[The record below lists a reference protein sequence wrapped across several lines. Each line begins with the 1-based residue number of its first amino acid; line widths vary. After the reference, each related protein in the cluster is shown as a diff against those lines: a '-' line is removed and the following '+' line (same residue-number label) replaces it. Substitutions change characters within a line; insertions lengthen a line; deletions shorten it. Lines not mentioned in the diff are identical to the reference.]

1 METKSN
7 MIHYNFDKPKD
18 LGLVSSGD
26 LWESQQGAK
35 GFGQNQNPLRPFIAQ
50 NNNGM
55 WNFPNQLKPSHAV
68 EHILDIVQ
76 NKETIEIIYR
86 VTKDPQ
92 SDILPD
98 DKIIKKVFGI
108 EDGQMVFLGE
118 RDGKY
123 VKPQPASYTFDE

>member
-1 METKSN
+1 MK
-7 MIHYNFDKPKD
+7 DKKEIEPLKD
-18 LGLVSSGD
+18 GSKISLSSSFKGYGD
-26 LWESQQGAK
+26 K
-35 GFGQNQNPLRPFIAQ
+35 GNHPFIAA
-50 NNNGM
+50 NTGM
-55 WNFPNQLKPSHAV
+55 NFPSHIKPTHDV

-92 SDILPD
+92 SDILPF